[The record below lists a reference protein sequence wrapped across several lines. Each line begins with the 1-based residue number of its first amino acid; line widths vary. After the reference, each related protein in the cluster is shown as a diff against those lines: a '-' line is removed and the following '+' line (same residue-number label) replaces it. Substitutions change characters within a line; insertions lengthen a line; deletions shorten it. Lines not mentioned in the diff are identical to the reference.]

1 MNEFLENPNLLIE
14 EYNDLI
20 EVAQLKTF
28 ITVGIEIQKAEIAVL
43 SQYREDLREVKKAF
57 IALNKEEE
65 ANLVYCLD
73 GMIRVIQ
80 YELEMLVNIKEDQMA
95 IAWGNL
101 VDAQVLLSTVIR
113 NIQIQADHLKNHVI
127 KLANYESM
135 LFPKMNFSSIGGIIT
150 ESECSICHQDPN
162 KCDHLKGKLYMGEL
176 CSTLIM
182 GFDLHEASLVDNPA
196 NKHCRVT
203 SLEHDGKKWDT
214 LTLREVQNL

>member
-1 MNEFLENPNLLIE
+1 MIKEFLENPNLLIE

-28 ITVGIEIQKAEIAVL
+28 ITVGIEIQKEEIAVL
-43 SQYREDLREVKKAF
+43 TQYREGLREVKKAF
-57 IALNKEEE
+57 IDLNKEKE

-95 IAWGNL
+95 EAWGNL
-101 VDAQVLLSTVIR
+101 VNAQVLLASVIR

-127 KLANYESM
+127 KLTNYERM
-135 LFPKMNFSSIGGIIT
+135 LFPKMNFSSMGGIIT

-162 KCDHLKGKLYMGEL
+162 ECDHLKGKLYMGEV
-176 CSTLIM
+176 CSTLIK
-182 GFDLHEASLVDNPA
+182 GFDLHEVSVVDNPE
-196 NKHCRVT
+196 NKHCRVI
-203 SLEHDGKKWDT
+203 SFEHDGKKWDA
-214 LTLREVQNL
+214 LTLREVQN